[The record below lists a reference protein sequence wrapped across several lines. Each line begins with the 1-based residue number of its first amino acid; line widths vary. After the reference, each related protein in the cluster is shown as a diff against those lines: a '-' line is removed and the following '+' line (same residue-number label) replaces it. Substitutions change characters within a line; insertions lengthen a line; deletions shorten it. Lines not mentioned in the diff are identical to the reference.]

1 MSTHLPTSSATIG
14 HARSRLCEGILAIG
28 GSSWHG
34 AQNTVE
40 VLNTSTTTTSSTTF
54 ANLPTI
60 GLWGHVAFPLPNSPQ
75 FLVCGGKGRHHSPL
89 PLHSC
94 ITFNYT
100 SSSWS
105 NHSTLLT
112 ARHHSAVATL
122 PTGDTYLLGGA
133 YSPTTTEVLRAGT
146 GTWAP
151 GPDLPYHAALFKGCA
166 APVNTT
172 HLMTVG
178 GGWLYT
184 MVTVLSTTSGTWST
198 LPELAAGRRGHACAA
213 LGARVVV
220 AGGYLFTQQQYTA
233 STLLLDPSTGAAA
246 PGPAMA
252 IPRAYFALQQLPDR
266 LLAIGGSTVW
276 SYQRTVEVLAE
287 GSGAWTAAN
296 TSLAIGRSTFATLAC
311 QALAPLP

>member
-1 MSTHLPTSSATIG
+1 M
-14 HARSRLCEGILAIG
+14 CEGVLAIG

-40 VLNTSTTTTSSTTF
+40 VLNTSSSTTTSTILTTF
-54 ANLPTI
+54 TNLPI
-60 GLWGHVAFPLPNSPQ
+60 GGLWGHVALALPLSPQ
-75 FLVCGGKGRHHSPL
+75 FLVCGGKGRHHNPL
-89 PLHSC
+89 LLHTC
-94 ITFNYT
+94 LTYNYT
-100 SSSWS
+100 TSAWT
-105 NHSTLLT
+105 NHSTLVS
-112 ARHHSAVATL
+112 ARHYSAGLTL
-122 PTGDTYLLGGA
+122 ASGDSYLVGGA
-133 YSPTTTEVLRAGT
+133 YSPTSTEVLPAGT
-146 GTWAP
+146 STWLP
-151 GPDLPYHAALFKGCA
+151 GPALPRHAPLFKGCA
-166 APVNTT
+166 APVNAT
-172 HLMTVG
+172 HLVTVG

-184 MVTVLSTTSGTWST
+184 MVTVLSTNSGTWST

-220 AGGYLFTQQQYTA
+220 AGGYLFTHQQYTA